1 MPHAV
6 INGADHH
13 WLEAGEGEP
22 VLLLH
27 GAAQTGATLAAHVR
41 GLSQTHRAIAPDL
54 RGMGKSAHVAAM
66 APSAWIDDARALLQR
81 LGIERAHIYGVSL
94 GARIAL
100 RLAIDHPRMVRSL
113 MLERPIIA
121 MRADTNAALNANIGG
136 AERLTPADEAARE
149 ALHGADWRTVLA
161 NYVAIRN
168 QPDLQAHLDL
178 RELSKAVTIPTLI
191 MRGDEREVVH
201 PIEHCLELHQ
211 NIAGSWLWIRPNT
224 KGGLVAAAPEAFF
237 ARLRARMETAG

>member
-1 MPHAV
+1 MPIAR

-13 WLEAGEGEP
+13 WVDEGSGEP

-27 GAAQTGATLAAHVR
+27 GAAQSGASLATHVR
-41 GLSQTHRAIAPDL
+41 ALAETHRAIAPDL
-54 RGMGKSAHVAAM
+54 RGMGGSEHVASLS
-66 APSAWIDDARALLQR
+66 PSAWIDDARALLDH
-81 LGIERAHIYGVSL
+81 LGIARAHIYGVSL

-100 RLAIDHPRMVRSL
+100 RLAIDHPERVRSL

-121 MRADTNAALNANIGG
+121 MRADTNAQLNANIGG
-136 AERLTPADEAARE
+136 AENFSPQEIAARE
-149 ALHGADWRTVLA
+149 AQHGADWRTVMA

-178 RELSKAVTIPTLI
+178 RELSKTVTTPTLI
-191 MRGDEREVVH
+191 LRGDEREVVH

-224 KGGLVAAAPEAFF
+224 KGALAAAAPEAFF
-237 ARLRARMETAG
+237 DLLRTHMARAA